1 MTPEDGDEITR
12 LLDNA
17 SRRIEGLRTG
27 VTVGTTSAIVAL
39 SVEDL
44 IAVLRILVG
53 PSELEEYARG
63 AYGAARAGGE

>member
-1 MTPEDGDEITR
+1 VNNEDRDEITR

-17 SRRIEGLRTG
+17 ARRIAGLRTG

-44 IAVLRILVG
+44 IAAVRILV
-53 PSELEEYARG
+53 PSEIDEYAR
-63 AYGAARAGGE
+63 AEYGAARAGGE